1 MAVFVTGSLAKAAEG
16 CGTLSQGTNG
26 TREVLIPDP
35 QSSSIPSDLL
45 TTPPSVTDDHRA
57 PLDVVDED
65 DDCCGNHQATAA
77 WIYRTEGR
85 EEEEDDDDKDSI
97 TLENTLVGLTF
108 DAAVFLMV
116 SSIQPRGNSSLLA
129 TWSPSWSPS
138 WSMSPPPPPPLSL
151 SSASL
156 PITMARVAIVIGL
169 TFSLIAQMMLRRG
182 HTTAA
187 NVCLIWGVLLHWRPR
202 GIGSGMR
209 VIATDLMRPHINGE
223 IAGEMPLSSSAVNDS
238 NSNGLR
244 SIYLWPMVMMIDLR
258 VMCTVLKSRAFN
270 IIYQSSLCK
279 GVYVWRFLAFYGCSY
294 PFNFT

>member
-1 MAVFVTGSLAKAAEG
+1 MTRSSSWATALATTFSVRRTVETPFGSREFGCNGDTAGDDEVVDDDGDDDGAKAAEG

-57 PLDVVDED
+57 PLDVVNED

-85 EEEEDDDDKDSI
+85 EEDEDGDDDKDSI

-108 DAAVFLMV
+108 EAAVFLMV
-116 SSIQPRGNSSLLA
+116 SSFQPRGNSSLLA

-138 WSMSPPPPPPLSL
+138 WSMSPPAPPPSLSS

-156 PITMARVAIVIGL
+156 PITMAQVAIVFGL
-169 TFSLIAQMMLRRG
+169 TVSLIARMMLRRG

-187 NVCLIWGVLLHWRPR
+187 NVCRYACILSAAVAFFSMTSVFVADPYAWALWVAGGILLLVF
-202 GIGSGMR
+202 SYS
-209 VIATDLMRPHINGE
+209 IAQR
-223 IAGEMPLSSSAVNDS
+223 
-238 NSNGLR
+238 
-244 SIYLWPMVMMIDLR
+244 
-258 VMCTVLKSRAFN
+258 
-270 IIYQSSLCK
+270 
-279 GVYVWRFLAFYGCSY
+279 
-294 PFNFT
+294 